1 MKKLILITF
10 LFLPFLS
17 QSQDGLALWTG
28 VGVEKKINKK
38 FSVNLNAQAR
48 FVENLSFA
56 QTYLGEV
63 GLSYKIIK
71 NLEITGYYRFINRR
85 KDETKDFKN
94 RHRFYG
100 DLSYDKK
107 LGVIKVGY
115 RLRYQHQFRDND
127 GEIGFDTSYLRNK
140 LEVSYPNKTK
150 FTPYVSGDLFYEIN
164 GNGFDQI
171 RPKAGVSYKINKKSS
186 LDASIFTNVD
196 LVGTEKSN
204 PIIGLTYKLKI

>member
-1 MKKLILITF
+1 MKKIILIAF
-10 LFLPFLS
+10 LFLPFLA

-48 FVENLSFA
+48 LVENISYT
-56 QTYLGEV
+56 QTYLGEI

-85 KDETKDFKN
+85 KNETKDFKN

-107 LGVIKVGY
+107 LGVIKLDY
-115 RLRYQHQFRDND
+115 RLRYQHQFKDND

-186 LDASIFTNVD
+186 IDASVFTNVD

-204 PIIGLTYKLKI
+204 PIIGLTYKLKL

>member
-115 RLRYQHQFRDND
+115 RLRYQHQFKDND
-127 GEIGFDTSYLRNK
+127 GEIGFDASYWRNK

-150 FTPYVSGDLFYEIN
+150 FTPYISGDLFYQV
-164 GNGFDQI
+164 GSGFDQL
-171 RPKAGVSYKINKKSS
+171 RPKAGISYKINKKSS
-186 LDASIFTNVD
+186 IDASVFTNVD

-204 PIIGLTYKLKI
+204 PIIGLTYKLKL